1 MAVSRPASA
10 LRRAQLSSQS
20 LSAAAAAPGSLGQSR
35 ATWARAD
42 ARCHSIVRRVGAM
55 LTLVLPAAQKQYGW
69 FLEAAPEDI
78 AYLAD
83 LPFSLALPSHGV
95 LVVHAGLV
103 PGVPLPRQSL
113 HDLIEARTRA
123 RATSPDARLG
133 SARMCPAAWLAPA
146 SHPALLPRGSGR
158 VRAHGRAGVH
168 GGGHCMPVVHLPRCR
183 PPRHRPPPSTAA
195 PSARRRCGRSTGRGA
210 AGARCPSSRGTRA
223 SRWRR
228 RGRGRATSSSGTTRG
243 GACRSR
249 PPAPARPS
257 PHALHA
263 QRRVRM

>member
-1 MAVSRPASA
+1 M
-10 LRRAQLSSQS
+10 
-20 LSAAAAAPGSLGQSR
+20 SR
-35 ATWARAD
+35 ALGARAD

-133 SARMCPAAWLAPA
+133 SACMCLAAWLAPA

-158 VRAHGRAGVH
+158 ARAQGRAGVH
-168 GGGHCMPVVHLPRCR
+168 GGGRCMPVVHLPRYR
-183 PPRHRPPPSTAA
+183 PPRHRPPPSPPAIPPRRR
-195 PSARRRCGRSTGRGA
+195 PSAGAGGRPGGEQLARA
-210 AGARCPSSRGTRA
+210 AQVPA
-223 SRWRR
+223 
-228 RGRGRATSSSGTTRG
+228 GRGRAG
-243 GACRSR
+243 GGGVAGAAPRHLR
-249 PPAPARPS
+249 APRAAAPAGLPPAPARPS